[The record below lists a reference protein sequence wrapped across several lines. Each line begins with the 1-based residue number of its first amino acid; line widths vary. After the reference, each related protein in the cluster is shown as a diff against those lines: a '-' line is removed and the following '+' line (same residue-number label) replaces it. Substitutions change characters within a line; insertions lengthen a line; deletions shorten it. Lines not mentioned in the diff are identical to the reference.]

1 MSTVLWA
8 NTLRNGE
15 VESNEYDLY
24 ALYKH
29 SQKLDKLTKKLGTIS
44 FISTHDFTDMQF
56 NISDDELPEGVES
69 TDEIMAQNGV
79 WVPGSEATRMLDELI
94 SHISSQKIKFG
105 LFKDD
110 VEEVLDELN
119 KSLEVAKKARSA
131 NGMFN
136 FAIVM

>member
-1 MSTVLWA
+1 
-8 NTLRNGE
+8 
-15 VESNEYDLY
+15 
-24 ALYKH
+24 
-29 SQKLDKLTKKLGTIS
+29 
-44 FISTHDFTDMQF
+44 MQF